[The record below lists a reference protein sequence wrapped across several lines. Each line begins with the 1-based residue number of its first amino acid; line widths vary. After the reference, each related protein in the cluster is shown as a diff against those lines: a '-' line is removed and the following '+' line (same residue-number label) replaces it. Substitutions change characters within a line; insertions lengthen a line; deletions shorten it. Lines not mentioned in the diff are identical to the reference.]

1 MAAAVLDLAGGMS
14 PDEDEH
20 AARIRVIQTSP
31 LLVGA
36 ALRTRAAWEAAAA
49 RELARSASR
58 DVDVADLVAAGAAVG
73 ALHVAVS
80 QWFARASVLELL
92 DCVTLA
98 LAALWPDVCPRRPPG
113 PDA

>member
-49 RELARSASR
+49 RELARSACR

-80 QWFARASVLELL
+80 QWFARASALELL

-98 LAALWPDVCPRRPPG
+98 LAALWPDVSPRRPPG